1 MDENYFARL
10 FQINVNEHVQSKGQ
24 FRFLSWPY
32 AVAQLRL
39 HDPAATWEVKRFD
52 GLPFLRTEAGF
63 MVEVAVTVAGITLSQ
78 LHPVLD
84 AKNRP
89 IQEPTVFDINTS
101 IQRALV
107 KGISL
112 HGLSLYIYAG
122 EDLPVGEASNDP
134 VAPDLPQPEPPAPAK
149 PKASVTPLP
158 GEGRI
163 SQAQMKYLE
172 SLINKTDTDVQRL
185 CDYFHVAN
193 LGELTVAAASRA
205 IKSLEA
211 KRRAA

>member
-1 MDENYFARL
+1 MSGRNQPVSNPDSFA
-10 FQINVNEHVQSKGQ
+10 VNT
-24 FRFLSWPY
+24 
-32 AVAQLRL
+32 A
-39 HDPAATWEVKRFD
+39 
-52 GLPFLRTEAGF
+52 
-63 MVEVAVTVAGITLSQ
+63 M
-78 LHPVLD
+78 
-84 AKNRP
+84 
-89 IQEPTVFDINTS
+89 
-101 IQRALV
+101 QRALV
-107 KGISL
+107 KAVAL
-112 HGLSLYIYAG
+112 HGLGLYIYAG

-134 VAPDLPQPEPPAPAK
+134 VADEQPTPPK

-172 SLINKTDTDVQRL
+172 SLIAKTDTDVQRL
-185 CDYFHVAN
+185 CDYFHVSN

>member
-10 FQINVNEHVQSKGQ
+10 FQINVNEHVQTKGQ

-52 GLPFLRTEAGF
+52 GMPFLRSEAGYF
-63 MVEVAVTVAGITLSQ
+63 VEVAVTVQGITLSQ

-89 IQEPTVFDINTS
+89 IEQPTVFDINTS

-107 KGISL
+107 KGIAL
-112 HGLSLYIYAG
+112 HGLGLYIYAG

-134 VAPDLPQPEPPAPAK
+134 VADEPPAPPK

-172 SLINKTDTDVQRL
+172 SLIAKTDTDVQRL

>member
-52 GLPFLRTEAGF
+52 GMPFLRSEAGYL
-63 MVEVAVTVAGITLSQ
+63 VEVAVTVQGITLSQ

-89 IQEPTVFDINTS
+89 IEQPTVFDINTS
-101 IQRALV
+101 IQRCLV
-107 KGISL
+107 KAIAL
-112 HGLSLYIYAG
+112 HGLGLYIYAG

-134 VAPDLPQPEPPAPAK
+134 VVDEQPTPPK
-149 PKASVTPLP
+149 PKAPVTPLP

-163 SQAQMKYLE
+163 SAAQLRYLE
-172 SLINKTDTDVQRL
+172 SLIAKTDTDVQRL

>member
-1 MDENYFARL
+1 
-10 FQINVNEHVQSKGQ
+10 V
-24 FRFLSWPY
+24 Y
-32 AVAQLRL
+32 A
-39 HDPAATWEVKRFD
+39 
-52 GLPFLRTEAGF
+52 
-63 MVEVAVTVAGITLSQ
+63 
-78 LHPVLD
+78 
-84 AKNRP
+84 N
-89 IQEPTVFDINTS
+89 
-101 IQRALV
+101 
-107 KGISL
+107 
-112 HGLSLYIYAG
+112 
-122 EDLPVGEASNDP
+122 EDLANLVEASNDP

-172 SLINKTDTDVQRL
+172 SLIAKTETDVQRL
-185 CDYFHVAN
+185 CDFFHVEN